1 MGRNLMAYKG
11 IKTVLVVLSAF
22 TLLQAVAIIFQAK
35 WLAEAITHLFHGQSF
50 TSQIPLIG
58 CFVAAFLARQLLQ
71 LIIKKICFRFA
82 QATVEEMRK
91 AFLESVFKLGPRYT
105 KQEGTGN
112 LVTFLMES
120 VGKLRDY
127 LELFLPKLV
136 SNMITP
142 WLVLIYIWMHDDIS
156 GVILLVTI
164 PILIAFM
171 ILLGLAAQKKM
182 DSQWKAYRMLSNHFV
197 DSLRGL
203 ETLKFLGRSKEHGET
218 IEKVSGQ
225 YRKSTLGTLRIAFL
239 SSFALDLFTQLA
251 IAFVAVTLGLRLIDG
266 TLLLE
271 PALMILLLAPEYF
284 LPIREVGNDYHATL
298 DGKDAGDQMLAV
310 IQLAQGKRQGKD
322 AGKWKQ
328 GSELVLR
335 DVTVAYEENQSALTD
350 LSIRIKGNQKVG
362 LIGASGAGKST
373 FIDLLSGFIDPASG
387 QMELDGKA
395 IDFNADAWQQQT
407 AYIPQHP
414 FIFQGSVK
422 DNVRFYAPEAT
433 DEAVEKAIDHAGLR
447 DVINKL
453 PEGSDTLIG
462 EGARSLSGGQ
472 AQRVVLARAFLSNRS
487 IVLLDEPTAQLD
499 IETEYELKEVIEEL
513 AADKLLFFASH
524 RLHWMQ
530 EMDLIIVM
538 EHGRIAEYG
547 THEELAAKRGQYV
560 RLLEAQMGDNHEA
573 S

>member
-11 IKTVLVVLSAF
+11 IKTVLLVLSAL
-22 TLLQAVAIIFQAK
+22 TLAQAIAIIFQAK

-50 TSQIPLIG
+50 TSQLPLIG
-58 CFVAAFLARQLLQ
+58 CFIAAFLARQLLQ
-71 LIIKKICFRFA
+71 LIIKKVCFRFA
-82 QATVEEMRK
+82 EATVEDMRK

-112 LVTFLMES
+112 LVTFLLEGA
-120 VGKLRDY
+120 GKLRDY

-142 WLVLIYIWMHDDIS
+142 WLVLVYIWLYDDIS
-156 GVILLVTI
+156 AIILLVTI

-203 ETLKFLGRSKEHGET
+203 ETLKFLGRSKEHGDT

-239 SSFALDLFTQLA
+239 STFALDLFTQLA

-310 IQLAQGKRQGKD
+310 IKLAKEKHEGKEAVVWQHD
-322 AGKWKQ
+322 
-328 GSELVLR
+328 SELVLK
-335 DVTVAYEENQSALTD
+335 DMAVAYENDRTALSE
-350 LSIRIKGNQKVG
+350 LNLRIKGNQKVG

-373 FIDLLSGFIDPASG
+373 FIDLLSGFIDPAAG
-387 QMELDGKA
+387 QAEVNGEPV
-395 IDFNADAWQQQT
+395 DFTADMWQKQT

-422 DNVRFYAPEAT
+422 DNVRFYAPNAT
-433 DEAVEKAIDHAGLR
+433 DEQVENAIDHAGLR
-447 DVINKL
+447 QVVDKL
-453 PEGSDTLIG
+453 PAGSDTLIG

-472 AQRVVLARAFLSNRS
+472 AQRVVLARAFLSDRP

-513 AADKLLFFASH
+513 ASDKLLFFASH

-530 EMDLIIVM
+530 EMDVIVVM
-538 EHGRIAEYG
+538 NNGRITEYG
-547 THEELAAKRGQYV
+547 THEQLMANDGLYV
-560 RLLEAQMGDNHEA
+560 RLLKAQMGDNHEA

>member
-11 IKTVLVVLSAF
+11 IKTVLLGLSAL

-35 WLAEAITHLFHGQSF
+35 WLAEAITHLFHGESF

-58 CFVAAFLARQLLQ
+58 CFIAAFLARQLLQ

-82 QATVEEMRK
+82 EATVEDMRK

-105 KQEGTGN
+105 RQEGTGN
-112 LVTFLMES
+112 LVTFLLEGA
-120 VGKLRDY
+120 GKLRDY

-142 WLVLIYIWMHDDIS
+142 WLVLVYIWLHDGIS
-156 GVILLVTI
+156 AVILLVTI
-164 PILIAFM
+164 PILVAFM
-171 ILLGLAAQKKM
+171 ILLGLAAQRKM

-310 IQLAQGKRQGKD
+310 IKLADEKHKGNQVGIWRED
-322 AGKWKQ
+322 
-328 GSELVLR
+328 SELVLN
-335 DVTVAYEENQSALTD
+335 DVTVTYDNDRPALSEIK
-350 LSIRIKGNQKVG
+350 LSIKGNQKVG

-373 FIDLLSGFIDPASG
+373 FIDLLSGFIDPVFG
-387 QMELDGKA
+387 QMELDGKPL
-395 IDFNADAWQQQT
+395 DFSAEAWQKQT

-414 FIFQGSVK
+414 FIFQGSIK
-422 DNVRFYAPEAT
+422 DNVRFYEPEAS
-433 DEAVEKAIDHAGLR
+433 DERVEKAIDHAGLR
-447 DVINKL
+447 EVVERL
-453 PEGSDTLIG
+453 PEGPDTLIG

-472 AQRVVLARAFLSNRS
+472 AQRVVLARAFLSDRS

-530 EMDLIIVM
+530 EMDLIVVM
-538 EHGRIAEYG
+538 DNGRIAECG
-547 THEELAAKRGQYV
+547 THEQLMANRGLYV

>member
-11 IKTVLVVLSAF
+11 IKTMLLGLSAL

-35 WLAEAITHLFHGQSF
+35 WLAEAITHLFHGESF
-50 TSQIPLIG
+50 ISQIPLIG
-58 CFVAAFLARQLLQ
+58 CFIAAFLARQLLQ

-82 QATVEEMRK
+82 EATVADMRK

-105 KQEGTGN
+105 RQEGTGN
-112 LVTFLMES
+112 LVTFLLEGA
-120 VGKLRDY
+120 GKLRDY

-142 WLVLIYIWMHDDIS
+142 WLVLVYIWMHDDIS
-156 GVILLVTI
+156 AVILLVTI
-164 PILIAFM
+164 PILVAFM

-310 IQLAQGKRQGKD
+310 IKLADEKHKGNQ
-322 AGKWKQ
+322 AGIWRED
-328 GSELVLR
+328 SELVLS
-335 DVTVAYEENQSALTD
+335 DVTVTYDNDRPALSEIK
-350 LSIRIKGNQKVG
+350 LSIKGNQKVG

-373 FIDLLSGFIDPASG
+373 FVDLLSGFIDPISG
-387 QMELDGKA
+387 QMELDGMPV
-395 IDFNADAWQQQT
+395 DFSAEAWQKQT

-414 FIFQGSVK
+414 FIFQGSIK
-422 DNVRFYAPEAT
+422 DNVRFYEPEAS
-433 DEAVEKAIDHAGLR
+433 DERVEKAIDHAGLR
-447 DVINKL
+447 GVVERL

-462 EGARSLSGGQ
+462 EGARALSGGQ
-472 AQRVVLARAFLSNRS
+472 AQRVVLARAFLSDRS

-530 EMDLIIVM
+530 EMDLIVVM
-538 EHGRIAEYG
+538 NNGRIAECG
-547 THEELAAKRGQYV
+547 THEQLMANHGLYV

>member
-11 IKTVLVVLSAF
+11 IKTVLLGLSAL

-35 WLAEAITHLFHGQSF
+35 WLAEAITHLFHGESF
-50 TSQIPLIG
+50 ISQIPLIG
-58 CFVAAFLARQLLQ
+58 CFIAAFLARQLLQ

-82 QATVEEMRK
+82 EATVADMRE

-105 KQEGTGN
+105 RQEGTGN
-112 LVTFLMES
+112 LVTFLLEGA
-120 VGKLRDY
+120 GKLRDY

-142 WLVLIYIWMHDDIS
+142 WLVLVYIWMHDDIS
-156 GVILLVTI
+156 AVILLVTI
-164 PILIAFM
+164 PILVAFM

-310 IQLAQGKRQGKD
+310 IKLADEKHKGNQ
-322 AGKWKQ
+322 AGIWRED
-328 GSELVLR
+328 SELVLN
-335 DVTVAYEENQSALTD
+335 DVTVTYDNDRPALSEIK
-350 LSIRIKGNQKVG
+350 LSIKGNQKVG

-373 FIDLLSGFIDPASG
+373 FVDLLSGFIDPISG
-387 QMELDGKA
+387 QMELDGMPV
-395 IDFNADAWQQQT
+395 DFSAEAWQKQT

-414 FIFQGSVK
+414 FIFQGSIK
-422 DNVRFYAPEAT
+422 DNVRFYEPEAS
-433 DEAVEKAIDHAGLR
+433 DERVEKAIDHAGLR
-447 DVINKL
+447 AVVERL

-462 EGARSLSGGQ
+462 EGARALSGGQ
-472 AQRVVLARAFLSNRS
+472 AQRVVLARAFLSDRS

-499 IETEYELKEVIEEL
+499 IETEYELKEVIAEL

-530 EMDLIIVM
+530 EMDLIVVM
-538 EHGRIAEYG
+538 NNGRIAECG
-547 THEELAAKRGQYV
+547 THEQLMANRGLYV

>member
-11 IKTVLVVLSAF
+11 IKTVLLGLSAL

-35 WLAEAITHLFHGQSF
+35 WLAEAITHLFHGESF
-50 TSQIPLIG
+50 ISQIPLIG
-58 CFVAAFLARQLLQ
+58 CFIAAFLARQLLQ

-82 QATVEEMRK
+82 EATVADMRK

-105 KQEGTGN
+105 RQEGTGN
-112 LVTFLMES
+112 LVTFLLEGA
-120 VGKLRDY
+120 GKLRDY

-142 WLVLIYIWMHDDIS
+142 WLVLVYIWMHDDIS
-156 GVILLVTI
+156 AVILLVTI
-164 PILIAFM
+164 PILVAFM

-310 IQLAQGKRQGKD
+310 IKLADEKHKGNQ
-322 AGKWKQ
+322 AGIWRED
-328 GSELVLR
+328 SELVLN
-335 DVTVAYEENQSALTD
+335 DVTVTYDNDRPALSEIK
-350 LSIRIKGNQKVG
+350 LSIKGNQKVG

-373 FIDLLSGFIDPASG
+373 FVDLLSGFIDPISG
-387 QMELDGKA
+387 QMELDGMPV
-395 IDFNADAWQQQT
+395 DFSAEAWQKQT

-414 FIFQGSVK
+414 FIFQGSIK
-422 DNVRFYAPEAT
+422 DNVRFYEPEAS
-433 DEAVEKAIDHAGLR
+433 DERVEKAIDHAGLR
-447 DVINKL
+447 AVVERL

-462 EGARSLSGGQ
+462 EGARALSGGQ
-472 AQRVVLARAFLSNRS
+472 AQRVVLARAFLSDRS

-530 EMDLIIVM
+530 EMDLIVVM
-538 EHGRIAEYG
+538 NNGRIAECG
-547 THEELAAKRGQYV
+547 THEQLMANHGLYV
-560 RLLEAQMGDNHEA
+560 RLLKAQMGDNHEA

>member
-11 IKTVLVVLSAF
+11 IKTVLLGLSAL

-35 WLAEAITHLFHGQSF
+35 WLAEAITHLFHGESF
-50 TSQIPLIG
+50 ISQIPLIG
-58 CFVAAFLARQLLQ
+58 CFIAAFLARQLLQ

-82 QATVEEMRK
+82 EATVADMRK

-105 KQEGTGN
+105 RQEGTGN
-112 LVTFLMES
+112 LVTFLLEGA
-120 VGKLRDY
+120 GKLRDY

-156 GVILLVTI
+156 AVILLVTI
-164 PILIAFM
+164 PILVAFM

-310 IQLAQGKRQGKD
+310 IKLADEKHKGNQ
-322 AGKWKQ
+322 AGIWRED
-328 GSELVLR
+328 SELVLN
-335 DVTVAYEENQSALTD
+335 DVTVTYDNDRPALSEIK
-350 LSIRIKGNQKVG
+350 LSIKGNQKVG

-373 FIDLLSGFIDPASG
+373 FVDLLSGFIDPISG
-387 QMELDGKA
+387 QMELDGMPV
-395 IDFNADAWQQQT
+395 DFSAEAWQKQT

-414 FIFQGSVK
+414 FIFQGSIK
-422 DNVRFYAPEAT
+422 DNVRFYEPEAT
-433 DEAVEKAIDHAGLR
+433 DERVEKAIDHAGLR
-447 DVINKL
+447 AVVERL

-462 EGARSLSGGQ
+462 EGARALSGGQ
-472 AQRVVLARAFLSNRS
+472 AQRVVLARAFLSDRS

-530 EMDLIIVM
+530 EMDLIVVM
-538 EHGRIAEYG
+538 NNGRIAECG
-547 THEELAAKRGQYV
+547 THEQLMANRGLYV

>member
-11 IKTVLVVLSAF
+11 IKTVLVVLSAL

-50 TSQIPLIG
+50 PSQISLIG

-71 LIIKKICFRFA
+71 LVIKKICFHFA
-82 QATVEEMRK
+82 QTTVEDMRK

-164 PILIAFM
+164 PILVAFM

-182 DSQWKAYRMLSNHFV
+182 DSQWRAYRMLSNHFV

-284 LPIREVGNDYHATL
+284 LPVREVGNDYHATL
-298 DGKDAGDQMLAV
+298 DGKDAGDHMLAV
-310 IQLAQGKRQGKD
+310 IRLADEKQQGTD
-322 AGKWKQ
+322 AGEWKQ
-328 GSELVLR
+328 DSELVLHN
-335 DVTVAYEENQSALTD
+335 VTVAYEENQSALTD

-373 FIDLLSGFIDPASG
+373 FIDLLSGFIDPAG
-387 QMELDGKA
+387 GRIELDGKA
-395 IDFNADAWQQQT
+395 VDFNADAWQQQT

-433 DEAVEKAIDHAGLR
+433 DEAVEKAMEYAGLR
-447 DVINKL
+447 DVVTKL
-453 PEGSDTLIG
+453 PDGSDTLIG

-499 IETEYELKEVIEEL
+499 IETEFELKEVIEGL
-513 AADKLLFFASH
+513 ALDKLLFFASH

-538 EHGRIAEYG
+538 EHGRITEYG

>member
-1 MGRNLMAYKG
+1 
-11 IKTVLVVLSAF
+11 
-22 TLLQAVAIIFQAK
+22 
-35 WLAEAITHLFHGQSF
+35 
-50 TSQIPLIG
+50 
-58 CFVAAFLARQLLQ
+58 
-71 LIIKKICFRFA
+71 
-82 QATVEEMRK
+82 
-91 AFLESVFKLGPRYT
+91 
-105 KQEGTGN
+105 
-112 LVTFLMES
+112 
-120 VGKLRDY
+120 
-127 LELFLPKLV
+127 
-136 SNMITP
+136 
-142 WLVLIYIWMHDDIS
+142 
-156 GVILLVTI
+156 
-164 PILIAFM
+164 
-171 ILLGLAAQKKM
+171 
-182 DSQWKAYRMLSNHFV
+182 
-197 DSLRGL
+197 
-203 ETLKFLGRSKEHGET
+203 
-218 IEKVSGQ
+218 
-225 YRKSTLGTLRIAFL
+225 LGTLRIAFL

-513 AADKLLFFASH
+513 AAYKLLFFASH

>member
-35 WLAEAITHLFHGQSF
+35 WLAEAITHLFHGHSF

-58 CFVAAFLARQLLQ
+58 CFVAAFLVRQLLQ

-112 LVTFLMES
+112 LVTFLLES

-142 WLVLIYIWMHDDIS
+142 WLVLVYIWMHDAIS
-156 GVILLVTI
+156 GVIFLVTI

-171 ILLGLAAQKKM
+171 VLLGLAAQKKM

-310 IQLAQGKRQGKD
+310 IQLADGKRKGKD
-322 AGKWKQ
+322 AGVWKQ
-328 GSELVLR
+328 DSELVLR

-387 QMELDGKA
+387 RMELDGKA
-395 IDFNADAWQQQT
+395 IDFNADTWQQQT

-422 DNVRFYAPEAT
+422 DNIRFYAPEAS
-433 DEAVEKAIDHAGLR
+433 DEAVEKAIDYAGLR
-447 DVINKL
+447 DVIHNL
-453 PEGSDTLIG
+453 PEDSDTLIG

-472 AQRVVLARAFLSNRS
+472 AQRVVLARAFLSDRS

-513 AADKLLFFASH
+513 VADKLLFFASH

-538 EHGRIAEYG
+538 EHGRITEYG
-547 THEELAAKRGQYV
+547 THEELAAKDGQYV
-560 RLLEAQMGDNHEA
+560 RLLKAQMGDKHEA

>member
-11 IKTVLVVLSAF
+11 IKTVLLGLSAL
-22 TLLQAVAIIFQAK
+22 TLAQAVAIIFQAK
-35 WLAEAITHLFHGQSF
+35 WLAETITHLFHGESF
-50 TSQIPLIG
+50 QSQIPLIG
-58 CFVAAFLARQLLQ
+58 CFIAAFLARQLLQ
-71 LIIKKICFRFA
+71 LIIKKVCFRFA
-82 QATVEEMRK
+82 EATVEDMRK

-105 KQEGTGN
+105 RQEGTGN
-112 LVTFLMES
+112 LVTFLLEGA
-120 VGKLRDY
+120 GKLRDY

-156 GVILLVTI
+156 AIILLVTI

-203 ETLKFLGRSKEHGET
+203 ETLKFLGRSKAHGET

-239 SSFALDLFTQLA
+239 STFALDLFTQLA

-298 DGKDAGDQMLAV
+298 DGKDAGDQMLSV
-310 IQLAQGKRQGKD
+310 IKLADEKHQGKE
-322 AGKWKQ
+322 AGIWKEN
-328 GSELVLR
+328 SELALQ
-335 DVTVAYEENQSALTD
+335 DVTVMYDNDRPALSD
-350 LSIRIKGNQKVG
+350 IMLRIKGNQKIG

-373 FIDLLSGFIDPASG
+373 FIDLLSGFIDPAAG
-387 QMELDGKA
+387 RMELDGKPV
-395 IDFNADAWQQQT
+395 DFTADTWQKQT

-414 FIFQGSVK
+414 FIFQGSIK
-422 DNVRFYAPEAT
+422 DNVRFYAPEAS
-433 DEAVEKAIDHAGLR
+433 DDQVEKAIDHAGLR
-447 DVINKL
+447 DVVDKL

-472 AQRVVLARAFLSNRS
+472 AQRVVLARAFLSDRP

-499 IETEYELKEVIEEL
+499 IETEYELKEVIKEL
-513 AADKLLFFASH
+513 ASDKLLFFASH

-530 EMDLIIVM
+530 EMDVIVVM
-538 EHGRIAEYG
+538 ENGRIAESG
-547 THEELAAKRGQYV
+547 THEQLMANRGLYV
-560 RLLEAQMGDNHEA
+560 RLLQAQMGDNHEA

>member
-11 IKTVLVVLSAF
+11 IKTVLLGLSAL

-35 WLAEAITHLFHGQSF
+35 WLAEAITHLFHGESF
-50 TSQIPLIG
+50 ISQIPLIG
-58 CFVAAFLARQLLQ
+58 CFIAAFLARQLLQ

-82 QATVEEMRK
+82 EATVADMRK

-105 KQEGTGN
+105 RQEGTGN
-112 LVTFLMES
+112 LVTFLLEGA
-120 VGKLRDY
+120 GKLRDY

-142 WLVLIYIWMHDDIS
+142 WLVLVYIWMHDDIS
-156 GVILLVTI
+156 AVILLVTI
-164 PILIAFM
+164 PILVAFM

-310 IQLAQGKRQGKD
+310 IKLADEKHKGNQ
-322 AGKWKQ
+322 AGIWRED
-328 GSELVLR
+328 SELVLN
-335 DVTVAYEENQSALTD
+335 DVTVTYDNDRPALSEIK
-350 LSIRIKGNQKVG
+350 LSIKGNQKVG

-373 FIDLLSGFIDPASG
+373 FVDLLSGFIDPISG
-387 QMELDGKA
+387 QMELDGMPV
-395 IDFNADAWQQQT
+395 DFSAEAWQKQT

-414 FIFQGSVK
+414 FIFQGSIK
-422 DNVRFYAPEAT
+422 DNVRFYEPEAS
-433 DEAVEKAIDHAGLR
+433 DERVEKAIDHAGLR
-447 DVINKL
+447 AVVERL

-462 EGARSLSGGQ
+462 EGARALSGGQ
-472 AQRVVLARAFLSNRS
+472 AQRVVLARAFLSDRS

-530 EMDLIIVM
+530 EMDLIVVM
-538 EHGRIAEYG
+538 NNGRIAECG
-547 THEELAAKRGQYV
+547 THEQLMANRGLYV

>member
-1 MGRNLMAYKG
+1 MAYKG
-11 IKTVLVVLSAF
+11 IKTVLLGLSAL
-22 TLLQAVAIIFQAK
+22 TLMQAVAIIFQAK
-35 WLAEAITHLFHGQSF
+35 WLAEAITHLFHGESF
-50 TSQIPLIG
+50 ISQIPLIG
-58 CFVAAFLARQLLQ
+58 CFIAAFLARQLLQ
-71 LIIKKICFRFA
+71 LIIKKVCFRFA
-82 QATVEEMRK
+82 EATVEDMRK

-105 KQEGTGN
+105 RQEGTGN
-112 LVTFLMES
+112 LVTFLLEGA
-120 VGKLRDY
+120 GKLRDY

-156 GVILLVTI
+156 AIILLVTI

-239 SSFALDLFTQLA
+239 STFALDLFTQLA

-298 DGKDAGDQMLAV
+298 DGKDAGDQMLSV
-310 IQLAQGKRQGKD
+310 IKQADEKHKGNE
-322 AGKWKQ
+322 AGTWEEN
-328 GSELVLR
+328 SELVLN
-335 DVTVAYEENQSALTD
+335 DVMVTYDNDHPALSD
-350 LSIRIKGNQKVG
+350 IKLRVKGNQKIG

-373 FIDLLSGFIDPASG
+373 FIDLLSGFIDPVSG
-387 QMELDGKA
+387 QMELDGKPV
-395 IDFNADAWQQQT
+395 DFTADTWQKQT

-414 FIFQGSVK
+414 FIFQGSIK
-422 DNVRFYAPEAT
+422 DNVRFYAPEAS
-433 DEAVEKAIDHAGLR
+433 DEQVEKAIDHAGLR
-447 DVINKL
+447 DVVDKL
-453 PEGSDTLIG
+453 PEGFDTLIG

-472 AQRVVLARAFLSNRS
+472 AQRVVLARAFLSDRP

-499 IETEYELKEVIEEL
+499 IET
-513 AADKLLFFASH
+513 
-524 RLHWMQ
+524 
-530 EMDLIIVM
+530 
-538 EHGRIAEYG
+538 
-547 THEELAAKRGQYV
+547 
-560 RLLEAQMGDNHEA
+560 
-573 S
+573 

>member
-11 IKTVLVVLSAF
+11 IKTVLLGLSAL

-35 WLAEAITHLFHGQSF
+35 WLAEAITHLFHGESF
-50 TSQIPLIG
+50 ASQIPLIG
-58 CFVAAFLARQLLQ
+58 CFIAAFLARQLLQ

-82 QATVEEMRK
+82 GATVADMRK

-105 KQEGTGN
+105 RQEGTGN
-112 LVTFLMES
+112 LVTFLLEGA
-120 VGKLRDY
+120 GKLRDY

-156 GVILLVTI
+156 AVILLVTI
-164 PILIAFM
+164 PILVAFM

-310 IQLAQGKRQGKD
+310 IKLADEKHKGNQAVIWRED
-322 AGKWKQ
+322 
-328 GSELVLR
+328 SELVLN
-335 DVTVAYEENQSALTD
+335 DVTVTYDNDRPALSEIK
-350 LSIRIKGNQKVG
+350 LSIKGNQKVG

-373 FIDLLSGFIDPASG
+373 FVDLLSGFIDPISG
-387 QMELDGKA
+387 QMELDGMPV
-395 IDFNADAWQQQT
+395 DFSAEAWQKQT

-414 FIFQGSVK
+414 FIFQGSIK
-422 DNVRFYAPEAT
+422 DNVRFYEPEAT
-433 DEAVEKAIDHAGLR
+433 DERVEKAIDHAGLR
-447 DVINKL
+447 AVVERL

-462 EGARSLSGGQ
+462 EGARALSGGQ
-472 AQRVVLARAFLSNRS
+472 AQRVVLARAFLSDRS

-530 EMDLIIVM
+530 EMDLIVVM
-538 EHGRIAEYG
+538 NNGRIAECG
-547 THEELAAKRGQYV
+547 THEQLMANRGLYV

>member
-11 IKTVLVVLSAF
+11 IKTVLLGLSAL

-35 WLAEAITHLFHGQSF
+35 WLAEAITLLFHGESF
-50 TSQIPLIG
+50 ASQIPLIG
-58 CFVAAFLARQLLQ
+58 CFIAAFLARQLLQ

-82 QATVEEMRK
+82 EATVEDMRK

-105 KQEGTGN
+105 RQEGTGN
-112 LVTFLMES
+112 LVTFLLEGA
-120 VGKLRDY
+120 GKLRDY

-156 GVILLVTI
+156 AVILLVTI

-310 IQLAQGKRQGKD
+310 IKLAKEKHQGNE
-322 AGKWKQ
+322 AGTWRED
-328 GSELVLR
+328 SELILN
-335 DVTVAYEENQSALTD
+335 DVTVTYDNDRPALSD
-350 LSIRIKGNQKVG
+350 INLRIKGNQKVG

-373 FIDLLSGFIDPASG
+373 FVDLLSGFIDPVSG
-387 QMELDGKA
+387 QMELDGKPV
-395 IDFNADAWQQQT
+395 DFTAEVWQKQT

-414 FIFQGSVK
+414 FIFQGSIK
-422 DNVRFYAPEAT
+422 DNVRFYAPEAS
-433 DEAVEKAIDHAGLR
+433 DDRVEEAIDYAGLR
-447 DVINKL
+447 EVVDKL

-472 AQRVVLARAFLSNRS
+472 AQRVVLARAFLSDRS

-513 AADKLLFFASH
+513 AANKLLFFASH

-530 EMDLIIVM
+530 EMDLIVVM
-538 EHGRIAEYG
+538 DNGRIAECG
-547 THEELAAKRGQYV
+547 THEQLMANRGLYV

>member
-58 CFVAAFLARQLLQ
+58 CFIAAFLARQLLQ
-71 LIIKKICFRFA
+71 LVIKKICFRFA
-82 QATVEEMRK
+82 QATVEDMRK

-310 IQLAQGKRQGKD
+310 IRLAEGKRKGTD
-322 AGKWKQ
+322 AGEWKQ
-328 GSELVLR
+328 DSELVLHN
-335 DVTVAYEENQSALTD
+335 VTVAYEENQSAITD

-373 FIDLLSGFIDPASG
+373 FIELLSGFIDPAGG

-395 IDFNADAWQQQT
+395 VDFNADAWQQQT

-433 DEAVEKAIDHAGLR
+433 DEAVEKAIEYAGLR
-447 DVINKL
+447 DFVNKL
-453 PEGSDTLIG
+453 PDGSDTLIG

-472 AQRVVLARAFLSNRS
+472 AQRIVLARAFLSNRS

-499 IETEYELKEVIEEL
+499 IETEFELKEVIEEL

-538 EHGRIAEYG
+538 EHGRIAESG